1 VAYVRKVRTASGA
14 VAVQIARMDEVTFL
28 RSLRSCSRSD
38 MAELGTRT
46 KCVGGRWDHRESVPT
61 GEGRIVLDVVRYT
74 VMTTRRNMD

>member
-46 KCVGGRWDHRESVPT
+46 KCVGGRWDHRET
-61 GEGRIVLDVVRYT
+61 FLLVRAELFWT
-74 VMTTRRNMD
+74 SCAIP

>member
-1 VAYVRKVRTASGA
+1 
-14 VAVQIARMDEVTFL
+14 
-28 RSLRSCSRSD
+28 

-61 GEGRIVLDVVRYT
+61 GEGRIVLAVVRYT